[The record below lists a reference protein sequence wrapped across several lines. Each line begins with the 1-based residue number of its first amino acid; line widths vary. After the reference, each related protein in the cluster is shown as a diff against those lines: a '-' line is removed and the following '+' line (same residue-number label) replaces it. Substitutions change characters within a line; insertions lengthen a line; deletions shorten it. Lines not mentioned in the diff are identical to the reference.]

1 VYVCFRVIQRYS
13 SIIQICFFSPPVSF
27 LRCLGSL
34 TIFRNNQYTCILI
47 LQSHVHLARLMA
59 PNGSSGF
66 ENAASPH
73 LAASTGKIV
82 DGYVIESNGTG
93 SSSYSSSGGG
103 AGGDFGM
110 NTSTSNGGPTV
121 GGGAGAGNH
130 SVTTPAGSPLDAL
143 THAPLSSTLFR
154 SYKLSKPEG
163 LLRDEQV
170 AVEGCAQLLR
180 QSAGLGPECVV
191 YWVKVW

>member
-1 VYVCFRVIQRYS
+1 MHM
-13 SIIQICFFSPPVSF
+13 F
-27 LRCLGSL
+27 LYCHN
-34 TIFRNNQYTCILI
+34 TMTCIRKHIL
-47 LQSHVHLARLMA
+47 LQSHLHLARLMA

-73 LAASTGKIV
+73 LAASTGKII
-82 DGYVIESNGTG
+82 DGYVIESPGRG
-93 SSSYSSSGGG
+93 SSSYSSSGG

-110 NTSTSNGGPTV
+110 NTSTAHGGQTG

-130 SVTTPAGSPLDAL
+130 SVTTPAGSPFDAL

-180 QSAGLGPECVV
+180 QSAGLGPECLV